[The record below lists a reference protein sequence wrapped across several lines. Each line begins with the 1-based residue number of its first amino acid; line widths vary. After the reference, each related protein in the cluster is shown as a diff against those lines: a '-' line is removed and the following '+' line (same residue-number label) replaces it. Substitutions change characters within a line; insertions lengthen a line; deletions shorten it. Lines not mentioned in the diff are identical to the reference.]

1 MRALLAACLI
11 SVIGYMALVALVLDR
26 PLTNG
31 ILAAELDASL
41 ARAASLTGEK
51 IVILSGSNGPY
62 SHRCEAMEPILS
74 RPCVNGGLAVGVGLD
89 YLFVRWD
96 GLLRAGDIVYLPME
110 PSQYVRGRMANATG
124 PDAAIMIRHDR
135 ATLARLAPER
145 WAGGAFSYDLRGVA
159 MALIEMT
166 LRAGGFRDPRVA
178 GGESRNA
185 WGDRIGHD
193 AARAAANAGAI
204 AAMRTVRPDAMHIT
218 AGHGRDLIAAFT
230 RRMGARGVIVI
241 GGLST
246 GFADAPL
253 DDAAIAAIAATYTD
267 QGAAFVMLANR
278 SRYARE
284 NFFDGPEHL
293 HEAAQ
298 IAHSRE
304 LARAIADYLAGTP
317 RLSVRAGSG

>member
-1 MRALLAACLI
+1 MRAFLAACLI
-11 SVIGYMALVALVLDR
+11 SVVGYIALVILVLDR

-31 ILAAELDASL
+31 VLSAELDAGL
-41 ARAASLTGEK
+41 ARAGSVMGEK

-62 SHRCEAMEPILS
+62 SHRCEVMEPVLE
-74 RPCVNGGLAVGVGLD
+74 RPCVNAGIAVGVGLD
-89 YLFVRWD
+89 YLFARWD
-96 GLLRAGDIVYLPME
+96 GSLRAGDIVYLPME

-124 PDAAIMIRHDR
+124 PDATIMIRHDHE
-135 ATLARLAPER
+135 TLARLPPER
-145 WAGGAFSYDLRGVA
+145 WAGAVFSYDLRGTA
-159 MALIEMT
+159 MAAIEMT
-166 LRAGGFRDPRVA
+166 LRAGGFRDPRA
-178 GGESRNA
+178 LGGETRNV

-204 AAMRTVRPDAMHIT
+204 AAMRTVRPNAAQIG
-218 AGHGRDLIAAFT
+218 AGYGRELIAAFT
-230 RRMGARGVIVI
+230 RRMRARGVIVI

-267 QGAAFVMLANR
+267 HGGEFVMLANR

-293 HEAAQ
+293 HETAQ
-298 IAHSRE
+298 IAHSRKI
-304 LARAIADYLAGTP
+304 ARAIADYLTGMD